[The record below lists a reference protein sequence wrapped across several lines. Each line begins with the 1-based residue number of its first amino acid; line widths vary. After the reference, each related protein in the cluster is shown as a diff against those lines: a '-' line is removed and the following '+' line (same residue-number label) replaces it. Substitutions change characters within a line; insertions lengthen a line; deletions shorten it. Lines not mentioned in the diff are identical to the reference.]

1 MELPARIGKYEL
13 EEFLGGGMSHVYRA
27 RDTVIGR
34 TVAVK
39 ILTEAGCQDAEAKA
53 RFLAEARMAGNI
65 SHDNIIS
72 IYDFG
77 EDEKHHPFMVMEF
90 LRGEDLRHAIKNGH
104 TGDLRNKLRLALQV
118 ARALEYIHTQ
128 KIVHRDIKPENVHV
142 TVNGV
147 VKLMDFGI
155 AKTEGLAM
163 TRAGYVLGTPYYMAP
178 EQVTGQNITE
188 QVDVYAFGVLLFELV
203 TGAKPI
209 SGDTVERIFY
219 SILNEPL
226 NLDPLYQAGAPQAV
240 CEIVARCTAKNP
252 ADRPQGFGPV
262 CAEIERQIALI
273 DTGTAPTVVAAP
285 PRAQSVASTAVQ
297 PAPPTP
303 QPTVQQF
310 APPPPAATTQAPYA
324 TPPPA
329 AVPAAPA
336 KRPGWIIP
344 AAIVAVLAV
353 GGGVY
358 FAMRP
363 APVTTPATNNETHG
377 ASTTPTSGG
386 LALTLQTSSGD
397 MVLVPAGDFEFGEK
411 KVKVPMPPYYID
423 KTEVTNAAYAEFC
436 NATGR
441 PLPKDFPQ
449 DKGEYPVV
457 NVTFLDAHQFA
468 IWAGKRLPSA
478 KEWEKAARGTD
489 GRAFPWGNDNN
500 PGHAALAPGALE
512 PANSHPDGASPYG
525 ALNMVGNV
533 WEFVEQLTA
542 PSPQAIEN
550 FRILL
555 DPAPR
560 SDEPWYQVRGLSF
573 GEKLA
578 QGVIWDATTVPARWK
593 HNNIGFRCAKDAHP

>member
-77 EDEKHHPFMVMEF
+77 EDEKQHPFMVMEF
-90 LRGEDLRHAIKNGH
+90 LRGEDMRHAIKNGH
-104 TGDLRNKLRLALQV
+104 TGDLRNRLRLALQV
-118 ARALEYIHTQ
+118 ARALEYIHSQ

-142 TVNGV
+142 TTSGV

-178 EQVTGQNITE
+178 EQVTGQNVTE
-188 QVDVYAFGVLLFELV
+188 QVDVYAFGVMLFELV

-226 NLDPLYQAGAPQAV
+226 NLDPMYKAGAPQPL
-240 CEIVARCTAKNP
+240 CDLVARCTAKSP
-252 ADRPQGFGPV
+252 ADRPQGFAPV
-262 CAEIERQIALI
+262 CAELERLIAAAEVHAAPTIAVPPPAPLA
-273 DTGTAPTVVAAP
+273 TAPTPVVRTPVLPASAPATSTPVSKP
-285 PRAQSVASTAVQ
+285 PR
-297 PAPPTP
+297 PA
-303 QPTVQQF
+303 
-310 APPPPAATTQAPYA
+310 
-324 TPPPA
+324 
-329 AVPAAPA
+329 
-336 KRPGWIIP
+336 WIIP
-344 AAIVAVLAV
+344 AAV
-353 GGGVY
+353 GALVVIAAGIY
-358 FAMRP
+358 FATRP
-363 APVTTPATNNETHG
+363 SP
-377 ASTTPTSGG
+377 ASTTATTASSAPAAAALAPTLS
-386 LALTLQTSSGD
+386 TSSGD
-397 MVLVPAGDFEFGEK
+397 MVLVPAGEFEFGEK
-411 KVKVPMPPYYID
+411 KAKVTLPAFYID
-423 KTEVTNAAYAEFC
+423 KTEVSNKAYAEFC

-449 DKGEYPVV
+449 DKPNYPVV
-457 NVTFLDAHQFA
+457 NVTVLDAHAFA
-468 IWAGKRLPSA
+468 NSAGKRLPSA
-478 KEWEKAARGTD
+478 KEWEKAARGVD
-489 GRAFPWGNDNN
+489 GRAFPWGNQRD
-500 PGHAALAPGALE
+500 AARANVGTHQLE
-512 PANSHPDGASPYG
+512 PVDSHPDGASPYG

-533 WEFVEQLTA
+533 WEFVEQLA
-542 PSPQAIEN
+542 VPSAQAIEN
-550 FRILL
+550 MRIQL

-560 SDEPWYQVRGLSF
+560 ADEPWYQIRGESF
-573 GEKLA
+573 GDPLA
-578 QGVIWDATTVPARWK
+578 QGVIWDSTTVPARWAYG
-593 HNNIGFRCAKDAHP
+593 NIGFRCAKDTHQ